1 MHILIGFILLYQN
14 ELGKTIEYEEGKL
27 QDNGRIKLEFPNETL
42 QGESQS
48 MILVILMYRY
58 Q

>member
-1 MHILIGFILLYQN
+1 MKKIDYKIM
-14 ELGKTIEYEEGKL
+14 E
-27 QDNGRIKLEFPNETL
+27 RIKLEFPNETL

-48 MILVILMYRY
+48 MILVILIYRY